1 MVGKNMSDDVSLHRG
16 QSKVIKDLFIDE
28 DTRYVVVNASRG
40 FGKTYLAAVAAMVAC
55 QELMDLPEDVPN
67 KNVAIIAP
75 TYSQG
80 VDIYFPLL
88 AYILG
93 LEEMSVKSSRAAGTF
108 WLPNN
113 VILKIWSYEA
123 SERMRGSGQYFVVAD
138 EVCSWKGAGSNLKES
153 WESVIQPCIATRWSE
168 KNAKRYGAK
177 PGRALIISTPMGYN
191 YFYEMYNRQ
200 DADAQWKSYTYTY
213 HDSPYLDDDEI
224 ERVKLTLDPLK
235 FAREYSASFE
245 DSGNTVFYTFNRKE
259 HIDKDLPAFETGED
273 VHVAID
279 FNVGIM
285 ASCAFALRGNQI
297 HILDE
302 FQGHPDTETLASALA
317 TKYKGHRLISYPDPS
332 GRSRKSSAAVGQTD
346 FTILNANKIATR
358 AHNKAPPIIDSVAA
372 VNKKFKNANGDID
385 MYIHPRCVNTIKSI
399 ERTAWVESNPDT
411 ATICKKE
418 GVEHWTDGLRY
429 AVEYLFPVRGGT
441 KVTTKGFGF

>member
-1 MVGKNMSDDVSLHRG
+1 MIELHEG
-16 QSKVIKDLFIDE
+16 QSEIINDMFVEKNN
-28 DTRYVVVNASRG
+28 RYAVVNASRG
-40 FGKTYLAAVAAMVAC
+40 FGKSYLAATAAIIAV
-55 QELMDLPEDVPN
+55 QELMDLPADVPN

-75 TYSQG
+75 TYAQA
-80 VDIYFPLL
+80 VDIYYPLL
-88 AYILG
+88 AYQLG
-93 LEEMSVKSSRAAGTF
+93 MEDFADKASRVAGTF
-108 WLPNN
+108 WFPNN

-123 SERMRGSGQYFVVAD
+123 SERMRGTGQYFVVAD
-138 EVCSWKGAGSNLKES
+138 EVCSWKGAGSTLKES
-153 WESVIQPCIATRWSE
+153 WESVIQPCITTRWSE
-168 KNAKRYGAK
+168 QNAKKFGANS
-177 PGRALIISTPMGYN
+177 GRALIISTPMGYN

-200 DADAQWKSYTYTY
+200 DSDSEWKSYHYTY
-213 HDSPYLDDDEI
+213 HDSPFLDEVEI

-235 FAREYSASFE
+235 FAREYTASFE

-259 HIDKDLPAFETGED
+259 HIDKTLPTFEDNED

-285 ASCAFALRGNQI
+285 ASCVFALRGNQI

-302 FQGHPDTETLASALA
+302 MQGHPDTETLAKELA
-317 TKYKGHRLISYPDPS
+317 RKYKGHRLISYPDPS
-332 GRSRKSSAAVGQTD
+332 GRARKSSAAVGTTD
-346 FTILNANKIATR
+346 FSILQSNGIQTR

-385 MYIHPRCVNTIKSI
+385 MYIHPKCVNTIKSL

-411 ATICKKE
+411 ATIDKKE

-441 KVTTKGFGF
+441 KVTTRGFGF

>member
-1 MVGKNMSDDVSLHRG
+1 MDGVVLHEG
-16 QSKVIKDLFIDE
+16 QSEIIQDLFMED
-28 DTRYVVVNASRG
+28 DTRYAVVCASRG
-40 FGKTYLAAVAAMVAC
+40 FGKSFLAATAAMIAV
-55 QELMDLPEDVPN
+55 QELMDLPASVPN

-75 TYSQG
+75 TYAQA
-80 VDIYFPLL
+80 VDIYYPLI

-93 LEEMSVKSSRAAGTF
+93 GEESAIKSSRVAGTF
-108 WLPNN
+108 WFPNN
-113 VILKIWSYEA
+113 VTLKIWSYEA
-123 SERMRGSGQYFVVAD
+123 SERMRGTGQYFVVAD
-138 EVCSWKGAGSNLKES
+138 EVCSWRGAGTSLKES
-153 WESVIQPCIATRWSE
+153 WESVIQPCISTRWS
-168 KNAKRYGAK
+168 KQNADKFGAK
-177 PGRALIISTPMGYN
+177 PGKALIISTPQGYN
-191 YFYEMYNRQ
+191 YFYEMFNRQ
-200 DADAQWKSYTYTY
+200 DSDNHWKSYHYTY
-213 HDSPYLDDDEI
+213 HDSPYLDEDEI

-235 FAREYSASFE
+235 FAREYTASFE

-259 HIDKDLPAFETGED
+259 HIDKDLPYFDAGED

-297 HILDE
+297 HILEE
-302 FQGHPDTETLASALA
+302 FQGHPDTETLARSLA
-317 TKYKGHRLISYPDPS
+317 SKYSGHKIISYPDPS
-332 GRSRKSSAAVGQTD
+332 GKARKSSAAVGRTD
-346 FTILNANKIATR
+346 FSILNSEGIQTR
-358 AHNKAPPIIDSVAA
+358 AHSKAPPIIDSVAA

-385 MYIHPRCVNTIKSI
+385 MYIHPKCVNTIKSI

>member
-1 MVGKNMSDDVSLHRG
+1 MAEDIKLHKG
-16 QSKVIKDLFIDE
+16 QSKIIRDLFVNQDK
-28 DTRYVVVNASRG
+28 RYVVVNASRG
-40 FGKTYLAAVAAMVAC
+40 FGKSYLAGAAALLAC
-55 QELMDLPEDVPN
+55 QELMNLPDDVPN

-75 TYSQG
+75 TYAQAI
-80 VDIYFPLL
+80 DIYYPML
-88 AYILG
+88 AYIFG
-93 LEEMSVKSSRAAGTF
+93 LDDIADKSSRAAGTF
-108 WLPNN
+108 WLPGN

-153 WESVIQPCIATRWSE
+153 WESVIQPCIATRWSK
-168 KNAKRYGAK
+168 KNADRYGAQAGK
-177 PGRALIISTPMGYN
+177 ALIISTPMGYN

-200 DADAQWKSYTYTY
+200 DADNQWKSYTFTY
-213 HDSPYLDDDEI
+213 EDSPYLDTDEI

-245 DSGNTVFYTFNRKE
+245 DSGNTVFYTFNREE
-259 HIDKDLPAFETGED
+259 HISKDLPYFEKGED
-273 VHVAID
+273 VHIAID

-285 ASCAFALRGNQI
+285 ASVAFALRGNQI

-302 FQGHPDTETLASALA
+302 FQGHPDTETLAA
-317 TKYKGHRLISYPDPS
+317 TLKAKYAGHKIISYPDPS
-332 GRSRKSSAAVGQTD
+332 GRARKSSAAVGRTD
-346 FTILNANKIATR
+346 FSILEGNGILTR
-358 AHNKAPPIIDSVAA
+358 AHKKAPPIIDSVAA
-372 VNKKFKNANGDID
+372 INKKFKNANGDID
-385 MYIHPRCVNTIKSI
+385 MYIHPKCNNTIKSI

-429 AVEYLFPVRGGT
+429 AVEYLFPVRSGT
-441 KVTTKGFGF
+441 KISAKGFGF